1 MLPRPSEAAYNAA
14 ERPLSTKNQLVLVYR
29 STIRKRR
36 TSHEESTSTRS
47 FLTRR
52 ASASDSIERTHQG
65 KGVTYLTT
73 ERFTSTA
80 TTMIFFAQAIQ
91 RGRGGHTPPSGFIH
105 RWREGAGRPDP
116 RSFVETTEAR
126 SHRTRNVVSFRTERP
141 TFAGRPR
148 FFCRLGRTQLVCAA
162 AEKFAGWWL
171 HLGSCYGRTVPE
183 AGSAWN

>member
-52 ASASDSIERTHQG
+52 ASASDSIERTNQG
-65 KGVTYLTT
+65 KGVTYLKT

-105 RWREGAGRPDP
+105 RWREH
-116 RSFVETTEAR
+116 AR
-126 SHRTRNVVSFRTERP
+126 GPGVRIPVVSWRRRKRVATVPGMSYLFGQSDQHLP
-141 TFAGRPR
+141 VVPGSFAG
-148 FFCRLGRTQLVCAA
+148 
-162 AEKFAGWWL
+162 
-171 HLGSCYGRTVPE
+171 
-183 AGSAWN
+183 